1 MPTTYELLTDAA
13 KLLSVIED
21 ADGELTEES
30 IDEMDGFLMVADD
43 KLGAIKAV
51 ISKMKAE
58 TVLHKQWRDHHVGRI
73 RSLTKAIDYLT
84 GNGTGLL
91 KAMEDLGEE
100 PKVKADWGSV
110 SLRTTYVTTVAEN
123 LDDVDVRYLVEQPP
137 KVDRASAKKAI
148 QSGESVAG
156 ITLTENRKAVWR

>member
-13 KLLSVIED
+13 KLLAVIED
-21 ADGELTEES
+21 ADGELTEDS
-30 IDEMDGFLMVADD
+30 LDEMDGFLMVADD

-84 GNGTGLL
+84 HNGTGLL
-91 KAMEDLGEE
+91 
-100 PKVKADWGSV
+100 
-110 SLRTTYVTTVAEN
+110 
-123 LDDVDVRYLVEQPP
+123 
-137 KVDRASAKKAI
+137 
-148 QSGESVAG
+148 
-156 ITLTENRKAVWR
+156 

>member
-13 KLLSVIED
+13 KLLAVIED

-30 IDEMDGFLMVADD
+30 ISSMDDFLMVADD

-58 TVLHKQWRDHHVGRI
+58 TVLHKQWRDHHVGRV

-110 SLRTTYVTTVAEN
+110 SLRTTQSVVLAEN
-123 LDDVDVRYLVEQPP
+123 WVDTIPTQFLVEQPP
-137 KVDRASAKKAI
+137 KPDKKGLKEFLKTNKLKGAEL
-148 QSGESVAG
+148 Q
-156 ITLTENRKAVWR
+156 TNRKAVWR